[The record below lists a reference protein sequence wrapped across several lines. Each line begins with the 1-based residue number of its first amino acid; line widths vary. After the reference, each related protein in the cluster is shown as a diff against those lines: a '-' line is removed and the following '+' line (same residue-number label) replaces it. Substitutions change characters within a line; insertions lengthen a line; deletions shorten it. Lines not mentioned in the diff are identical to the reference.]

1 MKPDPAAAQD
11 SRIRPDAVLAKA
23 VVRAADYLGVPKTD
37 LAQVL
42 GLSPA
47 SITRMYQGSYTLDPA
62 SKVGEHALLFVR
74 LFRSLDSIVGTQDA
88 ARTWLCGPNLG
99 LNGRPLELIRST
111 QGLVHAVDYLDAH
124 RARI

>member
-1 MKPDPAAAQD
+1 MSQRAAA
-11 SRIRPDAVLAKA
+11 SARRPAPEAVLAKA
-23 VVRAADYLGVPKTD
+23 VVRAADYLGVAKAD

-42 GLSPA
+42 GVSAA
-47 SITRMYQGSYTLDPA
+47 SVTRMYQGSFAVDPA

-88 ARTWLCGPNLG
+88 ARSWLLGPNTG